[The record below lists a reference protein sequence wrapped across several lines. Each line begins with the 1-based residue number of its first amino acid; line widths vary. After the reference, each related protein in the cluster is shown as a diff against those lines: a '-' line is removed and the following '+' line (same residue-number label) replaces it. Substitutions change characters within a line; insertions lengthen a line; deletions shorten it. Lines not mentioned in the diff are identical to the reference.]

1 MLEDAQKQVRRAGC
15 TISDKTLLIFVSTAM
30 LTMEQFLRTNN
41 NWEDRAKPNKTWA
54 ESKVAYKKAHA
65 KTQVKVQA
73 NEGSVK
79 LGAANADSRVETN
92 NTTKKV
98 ETNHSVDKGGIKSL
112 EGYFDNL
119 AVAAVDKKMV
129 LEQLVENNTKLAATN
144 KDLVTIA
151 KTFTNKIKK
160 LKGKPPA
167 SRKQADKEGG
177 TQPCAPIAKK
187 RVIMQLRHALNL
199 LKIKT
204 SAPLVGKARCDSVGQ
219 LPTLVKIVNLTI
231 NF

>member
-65 KTQVKVQA
+65 KAQVKVQA

-160 LKGKPPA
+160 IERKTSCLKKTSGQGRWDPTLCPHCK
-167 SRKQADKEGG
+167 KEGY
-177 TQPCAPIAKK
+177 
-187 RVIMQLRHALNL
+187 HA
-199 LKIKT
+199 
-204 SAPLVGKARCDSVGQ
+204 AEACFE
-219 LPTLVKIVNLTI
+219 LVKN
-231 NF
+231 